1 MTPPGIRLLRPLSL
15 ALENETWVG
24 DLDGMKVLVK
34 RYCPRPDAR
43 VFPIPDTALLFTI
56 VHPLIQRLLWSG
68 SDEDGATVHVLEW
81 LPGVPLAEA
90 MRTPSNP
97 GGLPSRSITGLLAD
111 GLAALKYLHLRGDRP
126 HLLHGDVTPSNMLVD
141 AGPDR
146 PTMRLVDV
154 MAIPAG
160 TRLSGRPDVTLG
172 SLYFIPD
179 EVLEGAPPETSSEV
193 WSLAAAVASACGAVL
208 PWNGADSPSG
218 VLAARRNLRPED
230 YLDLPADLPS
240 GLGCLLTAMLE
251 SDPTRRPDAA
261 RALSILEEL
270 TD

>member
-15 ALENETWVG
+15 ALENETWAG
-24 DLDGMKVLVK
+24 ELDGMKVLVK
-34 RYCPRPDAR
+34 RYCSRPDAR
-43 VFPIPDTALLFTI
+43 VFPIPDTALLFSI

-97 GGLPSRSITGLLAD
+97 GGVHHRFIPDLLAD

-126 HLLHGDVTPSNMLVD
+126 PLLHGDVTPSNMLVD

-154 MAIPAG
+154 MAIPPG
-160 TRLSGRPDVTLG
+160 TRLSERPDVTIG
-172 SLYFIPD
+172 SLYFMPD
-179 EVLEGAPPETSSEV
+179 EVLEGAPPEPFSDV
-193 WSLAAAVASACGAVL
+193 WSLAAAVASACGTVL
-208 PWNGADSPSG
+208 PWSGTDSPSG
-218 VLAARRNLRPED
+218 VLAARRAVRPED
-230 YLDLPADLPS
+230 YLVLPADLPS
-240 GLGCLLTAMLE
+240 GLACLLTVMLD

-261 RALSILEEL
+261 RALSILNEL
-270 TD
+270 ID